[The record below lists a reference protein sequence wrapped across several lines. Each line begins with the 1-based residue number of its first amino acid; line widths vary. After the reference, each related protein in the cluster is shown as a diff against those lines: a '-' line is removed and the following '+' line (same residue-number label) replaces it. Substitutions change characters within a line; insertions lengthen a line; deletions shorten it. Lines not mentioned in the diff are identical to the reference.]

1 MINICS
7 VVNQVPNIIIFGFRI
22 AELQSKNLQR
32 TNNYYCGD
40 IIFFYSAQ
48 DRSVST
54 LQRGHYDFY
63 VRQCRQLPANRD
75 LDGYDGPG
83 PALFISIIDGRSKF
97 RGIPSSHL
105 LPFRRLYMFF
115 VLLLSLSMA
124 GFFSFLFLVFFSF
137 IFFLALMKFLN

>member
-32 TNNYYCGD
+32 SNNYYCGD

-97 RGIPSSHL
+97 RGSPPRIFYPSEDSICSSFFYSL
-105 LPFRRLYMFF
+105 FRWP
-115 VLLLSLSMA
+115 V
-124 GFFSFLFLVFFSF
+124 SFLSCFLFF
-137 IFFLALMKFLN
+137 FFLYFLLGFNEIS